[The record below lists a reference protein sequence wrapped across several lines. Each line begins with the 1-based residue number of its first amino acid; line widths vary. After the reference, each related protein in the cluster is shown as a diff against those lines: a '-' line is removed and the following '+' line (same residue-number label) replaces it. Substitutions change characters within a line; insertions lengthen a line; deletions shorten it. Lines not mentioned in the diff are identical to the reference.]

1 MHNPTPT
8 LLTLLFSDQADT
20 AARHAT
26 PQLLEWSALFDDWLN
41 TRFALSTYYGRRAIR
56 HWRQFIALAHK
67 PPFEAAEADV
77 RAFVAHLQE
86 SGLTPLHQHLALVD
100 LSTFYQFAASRL
112 PPDQVV
118 DPTHRIER
126 LAPTALRQT
135 FYLDFEQAKALLAA
149 VQSEPSIPALR
160 DYAMLL
166 AALTSPLRSP
176 EIRALR
182 WGDLEID
189 SLTGQAWAQPQA
201 SLSARCRPRPS
212 AELPPASHP
221 PFRCRLEPDLVQ
233 AILAWLQASGR
244 LDQIAPAD
252 YVFTP
257 RRMAWSSLPLDQAS
271 SWNRHRTINHPA
283 FYAALEK
290 YARQANLNHAQVT
303 WHTLHNTA
311 ICLRL
316 EAGDSFDEIFANFG
330 YHSLAAAKT
339 QVKRLLRH
347 ATQVE
352 WRKEPA
358 PSPNDFYA
366 PALPAEDLERL
377 DRLNPAGLAGEVNAL
392 RVVMFHNLRHA
403 LSSQDPAGL
412 LRILDT
418 YSSAVARLAQSLR
431 VQHELEG
438 GSSGAPEWTEIAENL
453 LKDAGWEDLPR

>member
-1 MHNPTPT
+1 MTTPTPT
-8 LLTLLFSDQADT
+8 LLTLL
-20 AARHAT
+20 
-26 PQLLEWSALFDDWLN
+26 
-41 TRFALSTYYGRRAIR
+41 RFALSIYYGRRATR
-56 HWRQFIALAHK
+56 HWRKFLALAQK
-67 PPFEAAEADV
+67 PPFEASETDV

-100 LSTFYQFAASRL
+100 LSTFYQFAAGRL

-118 DPTHRIER
+118 DPTRRVER

-149 VQSEPSIPALR
+149 VQSDPSIPALR

-166 AALTSPLRSP
+166 AAITSPLRSP

-189 SLTGQAWAQPQA
+189 PLTGQAWAQPQA
-201 SLSARCRPRPS
+201 SLTARSRPRPS
-212 AELPPASHP
+212 AEQPSQTHP
-221 PFRCRLEPDLVQ
+221 PFRCRLETDLVQ

-244 LDQIAPAD
+244 LAQIAPAD

-290 YARQANLNHAQVT
+290 YARQAGLNPVQVT

-311 ICLRL
+311 LYLRL
-316 EAGDSFDEIFANFG
+316 EAGDSFDEIVATFG
-330 YHSLAAAKT
+330 YRSLSAAKN
-339 QVKRLLRH
+339 QFARLLRH

-352 WRKEPA
+352 WRKEPT
-358 PSPNDFYA
+358 PTPNDFYA
-366 PALPAEDLERL
+366 QALPKEDLERL
-377 DRLNPAGLAGEVNAL
+377 DRLNPAGLSGEVNAL

-403 LSSQDPAGL
+403 LASQDPAGL

-431 VQHELEG
+431 VQRELEG
-438 GSSGAPEWTEIAENL
+438 GPSGASEWNDIAESL
-453 LKDAGWEDLPR
+453 LKEAGWEDLPR